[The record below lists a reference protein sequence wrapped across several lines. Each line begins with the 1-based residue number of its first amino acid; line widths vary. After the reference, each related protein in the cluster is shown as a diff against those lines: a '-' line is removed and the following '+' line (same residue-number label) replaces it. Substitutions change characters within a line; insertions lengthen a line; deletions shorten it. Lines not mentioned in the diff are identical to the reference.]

1 MQLNMSSHPTLEGV
15 FKYKN
20 HPNIISIRRF
30 RHQVP
35 NFNFSCIDNNAVLK
49 EIRSLSTTK
58 ASHDTGIPA
67 NILKEISAKFICI
80 QFNDSVKSSKCPFFF
95 WNVLKSLLFSKI
107 NQETIKLTTDLSAS
121 YLVWKIFAKTMSNQL
136 STHFEK
142 ILSKFQ
148 RGFRKGFR
156 TQHCLLLMPE
166 KMETCCW

>member
-1 MQLNMSSHPTLEGV
+1 MSSHPTLEGV

-35 NFNFSCIDNNAVLK
+35 NFNFACIDNNTVLK
-49 EIRSLSTTK
+49 VIRSLSTTK

-95 WNVLKSLLFSKI
+95 F
-107 NQETIKLTTDLSAS
+107 E
-121 YLVWKIFAKTMSNQL
+121 MS
-136 STHFEK
+136 
-142 ILSKFQ
+142 
-148 RGFRKGFR
+148 
-156 TQHCLLLMPE
+156 
-166 KMETCCW
+166 

>member
-1 MQLNMSSHPTLEGV
+1 MKTWFQMMHKYQIVEIPKYKVEDDLQLNMSSHPTLEGV

-35 NFNFSCIDNNAVLK
+35 NFNFACIDNNTALK

-95 WNVLKSLLFSKI
+95 F
-107 NQETIKLTTDLSAS
+107 E
-121 YLVWKIFAKTMSNQL
+121 MS
-136 STHFEK
+136 
-142 ILSKFQ
+142 
-148 RGFRKGFR
+148 
-156 TQHCLLLMPE
+156 
-166 KMETCCW
+166 